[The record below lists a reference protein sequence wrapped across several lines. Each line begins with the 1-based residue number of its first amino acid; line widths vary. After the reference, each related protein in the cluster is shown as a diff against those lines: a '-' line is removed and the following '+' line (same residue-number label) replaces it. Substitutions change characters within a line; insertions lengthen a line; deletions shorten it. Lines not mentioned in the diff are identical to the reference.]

1 MRLFISWQNRLNT
14 RSDQEIKFVLLL
26 PEVAC
31 LSHSPSLT
39 STSERFFGV
48 TLCII
53 DFIWIVICS

>member
-53 DFIWIVICS
+53 DFI